1 MSFYKWDENLA
12 TGIGDIDVQH
22 QMIFV
27 ILNNFIEDCL
37 NGKSNEAVRP
47 VLDFLADYVVKHFL
61 IEERY
66 MATYS
71 YPEYPS
77 HKSQHS
83 QFQQD
88 FVKLRGRFTREGAT
102 SDFIEA
108 LKHSVGDWLKNHIM
122 VVDKALAGFLKTK
135 INPEFKL

>member
-83 QFQQD
+83 QFQRQAAMQRRAD
-88 FVKLRGRFTREGAT
+88 DAVDHL
-102 SDFIEA
+102 D
-108 LKHSVGDWLKNHIM
+108 VNP
-122 VVDKALAGFLKTK
+122 VDKQRRP
-135 INPEFKL
+135 PEFGERRSP